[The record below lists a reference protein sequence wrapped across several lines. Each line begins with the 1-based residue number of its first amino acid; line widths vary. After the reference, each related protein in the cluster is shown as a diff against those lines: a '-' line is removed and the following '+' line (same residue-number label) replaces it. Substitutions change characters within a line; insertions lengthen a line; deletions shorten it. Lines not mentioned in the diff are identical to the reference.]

1 MPTEPNYIKLKI
13 INKYGYD
20 VDVRSS
26 ADFIKDFTV
35 PNGTERYIEDRTASS
50 QYFVIRVYDRRDRI
64 PILING
70 KTYVRMIPTSSP
82 EYVYNIL
89 VKPGK

>member
-1 MPTEPNYIKLKI
+1 MN
-13 INKYGYD
+13 NYGYD

-35 PNGTERYIEDRTASS
+35 PSGAERYIEDRTASS
-50 QYFVIRVYDRRDRI
+50 EYFVIRFYDRRDRI
-64 PILING
+64 PILIKG

-82 EYVYNIL
+82 ENVYNIVL
-89 VKPGK
+89 EPGK